1 MYVVGLLEHTMH
13 SSAIGEETGDNDP
26 LGDLTDL
33 LDFLLPE
40 ETASDDFLGDFGALE
55 DFEKDL
61 GSLEDLLED
70 FDFLLGE
77 KAKMEG
83 ACVETG

>member
-26 LGDLTDL
+26 FGDLTDL

-40 ETASDDFLGDFGALE
+40 ETASGDFGALE
-55 DFEKDL
+55 DFEKDF
-61 GSLEDLLED
+61 GSLEDLSED

-77 KAKMEG
+77 KVKMEG
-83 ACVETG
+83 ACVETR

>member
-1 MYVVGLLEHTMH
+1 MYLVGLLEHTMH

-26 LGDLTDL
+26 FGDLTDL
-33 LDFLLPE
+33 LDFLL
-40 ETASDDFLGDFGALE
+40 LGDFGALE

-61 GSLEDLLED
+61 GSLEDLSED

-77 KAKMEG
+77 KVKMEG
-83 ACVETG
+83 ACVETR